1 MNIRHNENWK
11 NEWKLKSD
19 GLDEQLNW
27 IERLNKKIKQ
37 IVNNRYIHYGLYK
50 QQE

>member
-27 IERLNKKIKQ
+27 KTK
-37 IVNNRYIHYGLYK
+37 
-50 QQE
+50 